1 MQYRYRFA
9 FILWTVWLAGLVMPG
24 RPAAADGIVADGA
37 APTGQRPHVVTTQN
51 GLPQVNIA
59 APDQGGLSHNR
70 YLRFDVDRRGAILN
84 NSATMTSTGLA
95 GMIQGNPNFGP
106 NGATARVILN
116 EINSS
121 NPSVLRGF
129 MEVAG
134 DKAQVIVANPSGI
147 VCDGCG
153 TINAGRMTLSTGS
166 PQRNADG
173 SLAGFR
179 VERGVVRIE
188 GGGLNG
194 DARHD
199 TAYVDI
205 LARAVEINAGVWARD
220 AVSVIAGRNRVSADA
235 KTVAPLGAE
244 TMTPQ
249 LAIDMGQL
257 GGMYSGHIRM
267 IGTEAGVGVRNQG
280 GHLQAA
286 GTLTVSSEG
295 RLSWLSGST
304 EAVTQAGGDISLAA
318 RDGLEHHGKLYGGG
332 ALSVASR
339 TGNIEQSGTL
349 AAAGDVRLTAGQGI
363 QSRGNLL
370 AGSDINSSLTRMADL
385 VLTSQQDVRASGNL
399 LSRKSIDIKGNRI
412 DLSQGT
418 LAADQ
423 LRIHAQDGEIALR
436 QTTIDSRR
444 LALGTTGAI
453 DAQQAKVRA
462 GSWRVGGNSLLNQAA
477 VWTQVE
483 DGESRFALTGAL
495 DNSGGVIEARQLEL
509 DAGSLDNRQGRLVML
524 GGGASHGR
532 IAGLLDNRGG
542 ELGGN
547 GDLALSAAS
556 MDNRSGMIS
565 SAESLDVV
573 SGGDFHNGE
582 GTLRVGKGL
591 KLNAQGVLDNASGM
605 IAAAQVDVT
614 AQRVRNRQGQ
624 LIGQGDLRLTTRQA
638 LDNAQGW
645 LEAGR
650 TLSVQAGGHWD
661 NRDATALGGEQVRVT
676 VDGLDNTAGRL
687 QSGGDLRVGTFHD
700 LVNRQGILTA
710 GQALTWQ
717 GGAASLL
724 DNGAGSLQSGGAMSL
739 TGGAL
744 RNLHQ
749 GVVLSQQ
756 ALALT
761 LDGTLD
767 NQGGMLTG
775 HGQTAVRAGQLRN
788 AQGSIQSLASLD
800 LWFAG
805 ALDNRDGR
813 IFSRESQRLHAQD
826 ILNTQGWMGSQGEWS
841 AVGGAFS
848 NRDGSIQ
855 TLGDATLAANA
866 LDNGKGALRSAANL
880 TLRVAQDI
888 DNQAGDISVGGR
900 LDVQGAE
907 AGARAGALNNAAGRI
922 STGAGLALAAQ
933 GLDNTRQGLIHSER
947 QLRLDLGESLDN
959 RDGHVQSGEALQLD
973 ARQVLNEGGAID
985 SQRELDLRIVGRLGN
1000 DRGAVRSNGDQRIVA
1015 ARVGNRAGVFS
1026 SRGALAVVA
1035 DHLNNADGMFIS
1047 QGAGDYRVAMLDN
1060 RQGKMHS
1067 GDALT
1072 LNSEQLDNQAGQLV
1086 ATRTFLLDAARLDN
1100 SGRGNITSQERLN
1113 ITADWLNNS
1122 DGGLL
1127 LGAIHTGVAARSVD
1141 NTSGRLQSVGSLTL
1155 SGLASLDNRQ
1165 GSIQANG
1172 ALRIQ
1177 ADEADS
1183 PSALFLFNQDGLVE
1197 SAGTLA
1203 IDAHALD
1210 NRAGTLRSQDALSL
1224 SIGQDY
1230 THQAGDTISSN
1241 AQVTLAVDGTLT
1253 NQAEWLLPG
1262 DLVVHSTHLTNQGSL
1277 AARHLQVT
1285 TGALRNQGRL
1295 EADRMALDVDTLDN
1309 AASVMGDDVA
1319 VRGRVIDNHGR
1330 DGVVAATQQ
1339 LSLQA
1344 RERLSNR
1351 DGSLLYSGGAL
1362 NLGSGDL
1369 LENRAS
1375 VIEADGD
1382 VAIEAKRLENL
1393 REGLVIA
1400 RDAQTDPATK
1410 WQRYN
1415 YYWRSYGSKVNP
1427 DLSSV
1432 APTTQRLTFQDEDAA
1447 KSNPYGTL
1455 LAIDAP
1461 AKRAQ
1466 LRVRNRWGKLTDLWV
1481 NYLALVP
1488 GADGS
1493 YAMTFYETRGHRQG
1507 LVPTP
1512 YQNTVWREFDWG
1524 RLEQWDPERH
1534 VDIAAAPF
1542 VTDYSNFR
1550 ERTVTSTVTRDSL
1563 VSEGTGAR
1571 ILAGGDM
1578 ALRISGSLLNDASV
1592 ITANGNL
1599 DIPDDGVVDNRGYSV
1614 NERRQEIIVDHYD
1627 KDTVHWY
1634 PTFNRDVTTA
1644 LSTVDGVI
1652 SGNGN
1657 VTIRGASI
1665 TNTTVA
1671 QAQISDVAA
1680 AFEAVQAE
1688 RAEWERNP
1696 LAVTV
1701 PDADRIDGD
1710 TQLAGDR
1717 PLLPAEQALTQK
1729 RHLRRVATSI
1739 PDNGLFRQP
1748 AAQDSPYLVVTDAR
1762 FTSRSGFISSDYLLK
1777 QVGFDPAR
1785 AHKRLGDGFYE
1796 QRLVREQ
1803 VLQLTGRPSVRG
1815 ESAMDQYQALMA
1827 NGAKTAQDLQLVPGV
1842 ALTPAQIAALQQD
1855 IVWMVSESV
1864 DTATGPQTV
1873 WVPKV
1878 YLAASTLR
1886 LTGDGAL
1893 VGGGALQLS
1902 AGSVDNAGNLFAD
1915 RALGIDADQFLHR
1928 GGDIKADRIDIQANH
1943 LAISSNLQDAL
1954 RQASMSATDI
1964 ALSGGDIRFRGARL
1978 DATHDLNL
1986 SARDSLDIGV
1996 AQSRHTA
2003 SVDVISGAMGN
2014 RTRSGME
2021 TAGQRMAQVS
2031 GEWQQSQGSGLKAG
2045 NNVSVT
2051 AGRDLVLQ
2059 GSQVVAGGSAHLQA
2073 EGDVRLSAAS
2083 TTNTTRLK
2091 AGSSTSS
2098 VDNQREEQRL
2108 SLASVSGDKGVTVLA
2123 GNAAVLE
2130 GAQVDSRQGH
2140 ISLEANDVSVGSAR
2154 RRVTDRDVEH
2164 TRDGKTKGWRE
2175 MESSRNEA
2183 TGSTLS
2189 GQDGITIVART
2200 GDIAV
2205 KASTLHSE
2213 QGDLAL
2219 QARQDVRIASSTE
2232 SETRQSR
2239 EHAEKKGFLRKSSSD
2254 TVKDDRMTREAGSVL
2269 SGDRVSIVAGN
2280 DLTVTG
2286 SAIVGDRDVNL
2297 RAGRDVDISAATE
2310 TESHYL
2316 LEKKKKSG
2324 LLDSGGIGFT
2334 LGNQSSRH
2342 EADEH
2347 GVIQSQSASTI
2358 GSTQGN
2364 VTITAENRV
2373 HVRGADLVAGMDLD
2387 ITGDSVRIDPGYDE
2401 RTRHETFESK
2411 QRGLTIALSGTVG
2424 SALNTAVSAARQAG
2438 QESDG
2443 RLRALQGAKA
2453 ALSGVQA
2460 AQALERDDLQ
2470 TQAADAKNTA
2480 AGLSAGD
2487 KDAAQGATNTIGVN
2501 ISYGSQSSK
2510 TETRSE
2516 SRRAQG
2522 STLNAGRDISITA
2535 TGAGRGAGS
2544 GDVVLAGTQ
2553 VKAGGDVLLSADRDI
2568 ELLSARNVERID
2580 GTSSSHGG
2588 NVGIGIGAGAGGYGI
2603 NVSAGVNAGKGREKG
2618 RGLTHTETTLDAGG
2632 TVMLASGR
2640 DTLLKGAQVGGEY
2653 IEVNADRNLTL
2664 QSEQDSDH
2672 YSARQRDISAGG
2684 SFSFGSMSG
2693 TANISASQ
2701 DKLRSD
2707 FDSVK
2712 EQTGL
2717 FAGRGGYD
2725 INVGH
2730 HTQLDGAV
2738 IASTAGPDQNLLDTG
2753 TLGWRDIDNRADFQA
2768 RHSGGSMG
2776 TGGPVGKDLLTNAAG
2791 GMLSGANHGGHAS
2804 GTTLA
2809 AVSEGGLRVHDQANQ
2824 RQDVAELNR
2833 DAAHAN
2839 DGSISPIFNKEKEQ
2853 NRLRQVQLI
2862 GEIGSQSMD
2871 VIRTQGDI
2879 AGLKAQTDP
2888 KALAEARAQLGK
2900 EGRLYTDA
2908 DVMDRAYAN
2917 AMKHYG
2923 TGSDLQKAAQA
2934 VTGALTALA
2943 GDNLAGALGSAAAPY
2958 LATEIKRRIGEDNP
2972 AANAMAHAVLGAVT
2986 AQLNGQSPLA
2996 GGLGAGGGELA
3007 ARVIARQLF
3016 PGKDPDALSETEK
3029 QQVSALSQLAAGI
3042 AGGLATGDA
3051 AGGVTGAQAG
3061 RNAVENNFLDVVQ
3074 LEDFA
3079 HRAKVGTGEER
3090 QKVIR
3095 DMVDTNV
3102 RQQDEIKEVCA
3113 KSPQQCQQRYGYL
3126 LDEWELFDDTIKR
3139 LAKDKSLPDD
3149 FRDYMPAVYMS
3160 DVDAGG
3166 IVAEHG
3172 WTKRFEAMG
3181 FDADTARVMAATLPA
3196 VVSSVGGGGSKGI
3209 NKGAGKKSGVGG
3221 GVDGILP
3228 KDKTTSGGPAALGGS
3243 RKEKLINPDNNEA
3256 VANHTVVSSG
3266 KAPKIWKPNSIYEVS
3281 RADGTKSVTYYDDR
3295 GRTFSREDYGQ
3306 QKTHGELGYDENGR
3320 VPPHEHR
3327 IIYNERGYVDKKYYR
3342 ELDVNGN
3349 PVGSWV
3355 LDGK

>member
-9 FILWTVWLAGLVMPG
+9 VILWAVWLAGLITPG

-37 APTGQRPHVVTTQN
+37 APTGQRPHVVSTQN

-84 NSATMTSTGLA
+84 NSAKMTSTGLA

-106 NGATARVILN
+106 NGAAARVILN

-134 DKAQVIVANPSGI
+134 DKAQVIVANPAGI

-179 VERGVVRIE
+179 IERGVVRIE

-199 TAYVDI
+199 TAYVDL
-205 LARAVEINAGVWARD
+205 LARAVEINAGVWARET
-220 AVSVIAGRNRVSADA
+220 VSVIAGRNRVSADA
-235 KTVAPLGAE
+235 KTAEPLAPEAVRPE
-244 TMTPQ
+244 

-295 RLSWLSGST
+295 KLSWLSGPS
-304 EAVTQAGGDISLAA
+304 EAVTQAGGDVALAA

-332 ALSVASR
+332 ALSVESS
-339 TGNIEQSGTL
+339 TGSIEQSGTL
-349 AAAGDVRLTAGQGI
+349 AAAGEVRLTAGQGI

-385 VLTSQQDVRASGNL
+385 VLTSQQEVRASGNL
-399 LSRKSIDIKGNRI
+399 LSRKSIDILGNSV
-412 DLSQGT
+412 DLGQGT

-423 LRIHAQDGEIALR
+423 LRIHAQDGDIALR

-444 LALGTTGAI
+444 LALRTTGAI

-462 GSWRVGGNSLLNQAA
+462 GSWQVGGNGLFNRAA

-495 DNSGGVIEARQLEL
+495 DNSDGVIEARQLDLE
-509 DAGSLDNRQGRLVML
+509 AASLDNRQGRLVML
-524 GGGASHGR
+524 GGAASRGR
-532 IAGLLDNRGG
+532 IVGLLDNRGG

-547 GDLALSAAS
+547 GDLALSAGRL
-556 MDNRSGMIS
+556 DNQSGMIS
-565 SAESLDVV
+565 SGESLEVI
-573 SGGDFHNGE
+573 SGGDFHNRE
-582 GTLRVGKGL
+582 GTLRVGKAL
-591 KLNAQGVLDNASGM
+591 KLNAQGVLDNAGGM

-614 AQRVRNRQGQ
+614 AQRVRNEQGQ
-624 LIGQGDLRLTTRQA
+624 LIGQGDLRLTARQA
-638 LDNAQGW
+638 LDNARGW

-650 TLSVQAGGHWD
+650 TLAVQAGGHWN
-661 NRDATALGGEQVRVT
+661 NRDATAQGGERVQVA
-676 VDGLDNTAGRL
+676 VDGIDNTAARL
-687 QSGGDLRVGTFHD
+687 QSGGELRLNTVGD
-700 LVNRQGILTA
+700 LVNRQGVLTA

-717 GGAASLL
+717 GGAASQL

-749 GVVLSQQ
+749 GVVQSQQ

-761 LDGTLD
+761 LEGTLD
-767 NQGGMLTG
+767 NQGGRLAGQG
-775 HGQTAVRAGQLRN
+775 HTAVRAGQLRN
-788 AQGSIQSLASLD
+788 AQGSIQSLAGLD
-800 LWFAG
+800 LWLAG
-805 ALDNRDGR
+805 TLDNGDGR
-813 IFSRESQRLHAQD
+813 IFSRESQQLHAQD
-826 ILNTQGWMGSQGEWS
+826 ILNAQGWMGSQGDWS

-848 NRDGSIQ
+848 NRGGTIQ
-855 TLGDATLAANA
+855 TLGDATLAANS
-866 LDNGKGALRSAANL
+866 LDNAKGALRSATNL

-888 DNQAGDISVGGR
+888 DNQAGDVSAGGR

-907 AGARAGALNNAAGRI
+907 AGARTGNINNAAGRI
-922 STGAGLALAAQ
+922 STGAGLTLAAQ
-933 GLDNTRQGLIHSER
+933 DLDNTGQGLIHSER
-947 QLRLDLGESLDN
+947 RLRLDLRESLDN
-959 RDGHVQSGEALQLD
+959 RGGQVRSGEALQLD
-973 ARQVLNEGGAID
+973 ARQLLNEGGALD
-985 SQRELDLRIVGRLGN
+985 SQRELDLRIAGRLGN

-1015 ARVGNRAGVFS
+1015 AQVGNGAGVFS
-1026 SRGALAVVA
+1026 SRGALAVAA
-1035 DHLNNADGMFIS
+1035 DQLTNADGMLIS
-1047 QGAGDYRVAMLDN
+1047 LAAGDYRVATLDN
-1060 RQGKMHS
+1060 RQGKVHS
-1067 GDALT
+1067 GGALT
-1072 LNSEQLDNQAGQLV
+1072 LNSARLDNQAGQMV
-1086 ATRTFLLDAARLDN
+1086 ATGTFLLNAARLDN
-1100 SGRGNITSQERLN
+1100 SGRGNITSQDRLN
-1113 ITADWLNNS
+1113 ITADWLNNR
-1122 DGGLL
+1122 DGGRL
-1127 LGAIHTGVAARSVD
+1127 LGATHTGVAARSVD
-1141 NTSGRLQSVGSLTL
+1141 NTAGRLQSVGSLTL
-1155 SGLASLDNRQ
+1155 SGLESLDNRH

-1177 ADEADS
+1177 ADEAHS
-1183 PSALFLFNQDGLVE
+1183 PSTLFLFNQDGLVQ
-1197 SAGTLA
+1197 SAGALA

-1241 AQVTLAVDGTLT
+1241 ARVTLAVDGALT

-1262 DLVVHSTHLTNQGSL
+1262 DLAVRATHLTNPGAL
-1277 AARHLQVT
+1277 AAKRLQVT
-1285 TGALRNQGRL
+1285 TGILRNQGRL

-1309 AASVMGDDVA
+1309 AASVMGDDVV

-1339 LSLQA
+1339 LSLLA

-1351 DGSLLYSGGAL
+1351 DGGLLYSGGAL

-1382 VAIEAKRLENL
+1382 AAIEAKRLENL

-1432 APTTQRLTFQDEDAA
+1432 APTMQRLTFQDEDAA
-1447 KSNPYGTL
+1447 KNNRYGTL

-1466 LRVRNRWGKLTDLWV
+1466 LRVRNRWGTLTDLWV

-1488 GADGS
+1488 GPDGS
-1493 YAMTFYETRGHRQG
+1493 YAMTFYETRGHRQS

-1524 RLEQWDPERH
+1524 RLEQWDPEKH
-1534 VDIAAAPF
+1534 IDIAAAPF

-1550 ERTVTSTVTRDSL
+1550 ERTVTGTVSRDSL

-1599 DIPDDGVVDNRGYSV
+1599 DIADGGVVDNRGYSV

-1665 TNTTVA
+1665 ANTTVA

-1680 AFEAVQAE
+1680 AFEAVQVE
-1688 RAEWERNP
+1688 RAEWQRNP

-1701 PDADRIDGD
+1701 PDADRIGGD
-1710 TQLAGDR
+1710 AQLVIDR

-1729 RHLRRVATSI
+1729 RHVSRVATSI

-1748 AAQDSPYLVVTDAR
+1748 TAPDSPYLVVTDDR
-1762 FTSRSGFISSDYLLK
+1762 FTSRGRFISSDYLLK

-1785 AHKRLGDGFYE
+1785 AHKRLGDGFFE

-1803 VLQLTGRPSVRG
+1803 LLQLTGRPSARG

-1827 NGAKTAQDLQLVPGV
+1827 SGAKTAQDLQLVPGV
-1842 ALTPAQIAALQQD
+1842 ALTPAQIAALLQD

-1893 VGGGALQLS
+1893 IGGGALQLS
-1902 AGSVDNAGNLFAD
+1902 AGSVDNAGNLFAE
-1915 RALGIDADQFLHR
+1915 RALDIEADRFLHR
-1928 GGDIKADRIDIQANH
+1928 GGDIKSDRIDIRADH

-1954 RQASMSATDI
+1954 RQASMNANDI
-1964 ALSGGDIRFRGARL
+1964 ALSGGDIRLRGARL
-1978 DATHDLNL
+1978 DAAHDLTL
-1986 SARDSLDIGV
+1986 KARDGLDIGV
-1996 AQSRHTA
+1996 AQSRHMG

-2021 TAGQRMAQVS
+2021 AAGQRMAQVS
-2031 GEWQQSQGSGLKAG
+2031 GEWQLSQGSALNAG

-2059 GSQVVAGGSAHLQA
+2059 GSQVAAGGSARLQA
-2073 EGDVRLSAAS
+2073 GGDVRLSAAS
-2083 TTNTTRLK
+2083 ATNTTRLR

-2108 SLASVSGDKGVTVLA
+2108 SLTSVSGDKGVTVLA

-2154 RRVTDRDVEH
+2154 RRVTDQDVEH

-2183 TGSTLS
+2183 AGSTLS
-2189 GQDGITIVART
+2189 SQDGMTIVART

-2205 KASTLHSE
+2205 TGSTLHSE
-2213 QGDLAL
+2213 RGDLAL

-2254 TVKDDRMTREAGSVL
+2254 TVKDDRVTREAGSML
-2269 SGDRVSIVAGN
+2269 SGDRVSIVAGD

-2286 SAIVGDRDVNL
+2286 SAIVGDRDVTL

-2316 LEKKKKSG
+2316 LEKKKQSG

-2334 LGNQSSRH
+2334 IGSQSSRH
-2342 EADEH
+2342 EADEK
-2347 GVIQSQSASTI
+2347 GTVQSQSVSTV
-2358 GSTQGN
+2358 GSTQGD
-2364 VTITAENRV
+2364 VTIAADKRV
-2373 HVRGADLVAGMDLD
+2373 HLGGADVVAGQDLD
-2387 ITGDSVRIDPGYDE
+2387 IAADSVRIDPGYDM
-2401 RTRHETFESK
+2401 RTRQETFESK
-2411 QRGLTIALSGTVG
+2411 QSGLTVALSGTVG
-2424 SALNTAVSAARQAG
+2424 SALNTAVSTAQQAR

-2443 RLRALQGAKA
+2443 RLRTLQGAKA

-2460 AQALERDDLQ
+2460 AQAFERDGLQ
-2470 TQAADAKNTA
+2470 TQAADARNAA
-2480 AGLSAGD
+2480 AGVAPGD
-2487 KDAAQGATNTIGVN
+2487 KDAAQGATNTIGVSL
-2501 ISYGSQSSK
+2501 SYGSQSSRS
-2510 TETRSE
+2510 ETRSE
-2516 SRRAQG
+2516 SQQAQG
-2522 STLNAGRDISITA
+2522 STLNAARSVSIAA
-2535 TGAGRGAGS
+2535 TGTGEAAGS
-2544 GDVVLAGTQ
+2544 GDIALVGAQL
-2553 VKAGGDVLLSADRDI
+2553 KAGQDVSLTADRDI
-2568 ELLSARNVERID
+2568 SLLSAQNTEHTD
-2580 GTSSSHGG
+2580 GRQSSHGG
-2588 NVGIGIGAGAGGYGI
+2588 NIGVGIGVGSGGYGI
-2603 NVSAGVNAGKGREKG
+2603 SVSAGINAGKGSEKG
-2618 RGLTHTETTLDAGG
+2618 NGLTHVETTLDAGRR
-2632 TVMLASGR
+2632 LALRSGR
-2640 DTLLKGAQVGGEY
+2640 DTLLKGAQASGGRVGVDVGG
-2653 IEVNADRNLTL
+2653 DLTL
-2664 QSEQDSDH
+2664 QSEQDSSR
-2672 YSARQRDISAGG
+2672 YAAQQRNVSAGG
-2684 SFSFGSMSG
+2684 SFTFGSMTGS
-2693 TANISASQ
+2693 ANISASQ

-2725 INVGH
+2725 VTVGR

-2738 IASTAGPDQNLLDTG
+2738 IASTAAPDQNRLDTG
-2753 TLGWRDIDNRADFQA
+2753 TLGWRDIDNRADFKAQ
-2768 RHSGGSMG
+2768 HSGVSMG

-2791 GMLSGANHGGHAS
+2791 GMLSNANRSGHAS
-2804 GTTLA
+2804 GTTKA
-2809 AVSEGGLRVHDQANQ
+2809 AVSQGGLQVRDQAGQ
-2824 RQDVAELNR
+2824 RQDLTELNR

-2862 GEIGSQSMD
+2862 GEIGSQAMD

-2888 KALAEARAQLGK
+2888 TALADAKAQLGT
-2900 EGRLYTDA
+2900 EGRLYTQA

-2917 AMKHYG
+2917 AMKRYG

-3029 QQVSALSQLAAGI
+3029 QQVSALSQLATGI

-3051 AGGVTGAQAG
+3051 AGGLTGAQAG
-3061 RNAVENNFLDVVQ
+3061 RNAVENNFLDVAQ

-3090 QKVIR
+3090 KKVIR

-3102 RQQDEIKEVCA
+3102 RQQDEIREVCTT
-3113 KSPQQCQQRYGYL
+3113 SPQQCQQRYGYL
-3126 LDEWELFDDTIKR
+3126 LDEWEFFDDTIKG
-3139 LAKDKSLPDD
+3139 LAKDKSLPND

-3166 IVAEHG
+3166 VVAEHG
-3172 WTKRFEAMG
+3172 WTKRFEALG
-3181 FDADTARVMAATLPA
+3181 FDTDTARVMAATLPA
-3196 VVSSVGGGGSKGI
+3196 VVSSVGGGKGNKLGNRGTALKQSVSPNVDSVDNSGGVLVEKQLLAATRIPGVVQSRI
-3209 NKGAGKKSGVGG
+3209 NLWRGDGKTKGWDHAVREHYSGKKGKSQFTISQAELRTVLQNPEVVRSPIVRVVVQKDGVRYFREVDMKRPMGLDRFNNNDITSVITVLTDKRG
-3221 GVDGILP
+3221 NLITVTPGVM
-3228 KDKTTSGGPAALGGS
+3228 K
-3243 RKEKLINPDNNEA
+3243 
-3256 VANHTVVSSG
+3256 
-3266 KAPKIWKPNSIYEVS
+3266 
-3281 RADGTKSVTYYDDR
+3281 
-3295 GRTFSREDYGQ
+3295 
-3306 QKTHGELGYDENGR
+3306 
-3320 VPPHEHR
+3320 
-3327 IIYNERGYVDKKYYR
+3327 
-3342 ELDVNGN
+3342 
-3349 PVGSWV
+3349 
-3355 LDGK
+3355 